1 MVTLGEFL
9 DAAARDV
16 DAAEVAVVAGPVDR
30 VGVLPELRRLVMVLG
45 RYLDDVLPGTAGPGQ
60 SLRSWE
66 RLVAQQREGLRQA
79 DRYLAMWCGVV
90 APGPGVARRG
100 DERVRGLARAVDAL
114 SAGRELMGTHY
125 EAAPDGGRA
134 GRSRWARLM
143 LSEPVV
149 VALAVEVSGWCDVAA
164 SWTRWVAATQPDVRA
179 REALGDA
186 GLWLSVAAKATG
198 EAGGRA
204 EAVAGRDLLCAVPL
218 CAVPGR
224 VRPHP
229 GEDSAGLCRGII
241 AGADRLRMEAF
252 ARAGPEPGP
261 RLPSGPAWQRT
272 AQACAI
278 TADLACRAMEM
289 LAERAAQA
297 PGASVPMGELRDA
310 AAALAGACEA
320 WKALTRLWKVITTDT
335 QDAAS
340 PVTIDVS
347 DLALRLGRLVWG
359 EPRWTP
365 AWREAGPPDA
375 GRLAADEASL
385 RMVLAAAHHAIDAV
399 GFVARA
405 DADGVRAAER
415 ASRLYMPARVLG
427 EVSASGRP
435 YRIAPAD
442 RVFLLQAAY
451 QSVVDSCDRA
461 ARVMD
466 GIAGRSGLESRV
478 LALARA
484 ACPTGDAERV
494 LRVQPDVL
502 AAALQGFGRPA
513 GSQRPHVD
521 GDAPAIVS
529 AYLNDGLTILEC
541 TYVFG
546 RDPSRISAIL
556 QANGVTLK
564 ADRGRDAR
572 PVAPE
577 SAGSASAGA
586 RRAAEQPRLAR
597 RRGVIQPPG
606 NRGPRVPG
614 RTPSPL
620 RLGAEGG
627 SHRTALVGVVRLS
640 FGGYQAL
647 PVAAMKKTPSPSRTV
662 AGFVNQRHLHAAP
675 IDAPMF
681 VKGFVWR
688 IFRCA

>member
-1 MVTLGEFL
+1 MVTLGEFF

-16 DAAEVAVVAGPVDR
+16 DAAEVAVVADPVDR

-45 RYLDDVLPGTAGPGQ
+45 RYLDDVVPGTSAPGQ

-66 RLVAQQREGLRQA
+66 RLAAQQREGLRQA
-79 DRYLAMWCGVV
+79 DRYLSMWCRVV
-90 APGPGVARRG
+90 APGPGVVRRG
-100 DERVRGLARAVDAL
+100 DERVRGLAQAVDAL

-125 EAAPDGGRA
+125 EAAPGGGRV

-143 LSEPVV
+143 LSESVV

-164 SWTRWVAATQPDVRA
+164 SWVRWVAATQPDVRA
-179 REALGDA
+179 REALGNA
-186 GLWLSVAAKATG
+186 RLWLSVAAKATG
-198 EAGGRA
+198 AAGERP
-204 EAVAGRDLLCAVPL
+204 EAVAGRDLLRAVPL
-218 CAVPGR
+218 CAVPRR

-229 GEDSAGLCRGII
+229 GEDSAALCRGII

-252 ARAGPEPGP
+252 VPAGRESGSH
-261 RLPSGPAWQRT
+261 LPSGPAWQRA

-278 TADLACRAMEM
+278 TADLACRAIEM
-289 LAERAAQA
+289 LAERAARV
-297 PGASVPMGELRDA
+297 PGASVSAAGLRDA
-310 AAALAGACEA
+310 AAAVAGACDA

-335 QDAAS
+335 QDAVS
-340 PVTIDVS
+340 PVTIDAS

-359 EPRWTP
+359 EPQWVP

-375 GRLAADEASL
+375 ARLAPDEASL
-385 RMVLAAAHHAIDAV
+385 RMVLTAAHHAIDAV

-405 DADGVRAAER
+405 DADGVRAAGR
-415 ASRLYMPARVLG
+415 AGRLYMPARILG

-451 QSVVDSCDRA
+451 QSVVDACERA
-461 ARVMD
+461 ALVMD
-466 GIAGRSGLESRV
+466 EVAGRSGLGSRV

-484 ACPTGDAERV
+484 SCPAGDAERV

-502 AAALQGFGRPA
+502 AAALQEFGRPA
-513 GSQRPHVD
+513 GSQRPHAD

-546 RDPSRISAIL
+546 RDPNRISGIL

-564 ADRGRDAR
+564 ADRGRDTR
-572 PVAPE
+572 PVASE

-597 RRGVIQPPG
+597 RRVSIQPPSG
-606 NRGPRVPG
+606 RDPRVPG
-614 RTPSPL
+614 RTPSL
-620 RLGAEGG
+620 
-627 SHRTALVGVVRLS
+627 
-640 FGGYQAL
+640 
-647 PVAAMKKTPSPSRTV
+647 
-662 AGFVNQRHLHAAP
+662 
-675 IDAPMF
+675 
-681 VKGFVWR
+681 
-688 IFRCA
+688 